1 MTMREPRTSAVESV
15 RHPMLPPGIGE
26 RFAGY
31 GVMGLPFANGHYLA
45 MRHFPS
51 SSIGPGYRAVWLR
64 DPAGR
69 WTIYADAAPEVSC
82 ARYFGAALAAT
93 PVAQIELDWGGPRSL
108 TVRVAEVLTWTIEL
122 APTVATRLMTTA
134 AKLMRE
140 SLWHNDIVLSAM
152 GAMAGP
158 MLNAGRLRL
167 AGVTPNGQSFQAGPR
182 MLWAISSS
190 RAVLQGADLGQPGPL
205 PRQDR
210 LGDFWLPQRGLF
222 FLAQTRFLA
231 STAAA
236 SARHPSSSVESPS

>member
-1 MTMREPRTSAVESV
+1 MTKREPRTLAVESV
-15 RHPMLPPGIGE
+15 RHPVLPPGTGE

-31 GVMGLPFANGHYLA
+31 GVMGLPFPNGHYLA

-51 SSIGPGYRAVWLR
+51 SSIGPGYRAVWHR
-64 DPAGR
+64 DPAGK

-93 PVAQIELDWGGPRSL
+93 ALAPIELDWGGPRSL

-122 APTVATRLMTTA
+122 APTAATRLMTTA
-134 AKLMRE
+134 ADLMLE
-140 SLWHNDIVLSAM
+140 SLWHNDSVLSAM

-182 MLWAISSS
+182 VLWAISSS
-190 RAVLQGADLGQPGPL
+190 RAVLQGADLGPPGPL
-205 PRQDR
+205 PEQDR

-231 STAAA
+231 STAGA
-236 SARHPSSSVESPS
+236 SVRHSSSSVGSPS